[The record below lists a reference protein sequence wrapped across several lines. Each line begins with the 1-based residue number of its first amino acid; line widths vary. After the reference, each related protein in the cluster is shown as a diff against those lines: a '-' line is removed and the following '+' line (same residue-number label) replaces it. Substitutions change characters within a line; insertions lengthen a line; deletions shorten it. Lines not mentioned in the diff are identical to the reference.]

1 MILHGRNINVKVNG
15 VIVAKARSCQL
26 NVQCDVTEIASATS
40 GNWKQFLAGRK
51 EWEIDVTTFVDVVKT
66 GYELVGQTVTVEF
79 GQVSASSRA
88 DLSTDKLS
96 GSAIVTMYAIGGEV
110 KGLATSQ
117 MKFKG
122 NGALT

>member
-15 VIVAKARSCQL
+15 TIIAKAKSCQL
-26 NVQCDVTEIASATS
+26 NVQCDITEISSATT
-40 GNWKQFLAGRK
+40 GTWKQFLAGRK
-51 EWEIDVTTFVDVVKT
+51 EWDIDVTTFVDVVKT
-66 GYELVGQTVTVEF
+66 GFDLVGQTVTIEF

-88 DLSTDKLS
+88 DLTADKLS

-117 MKFKG
+117 MQFKG